1 MESVSR
7 LASNM
12 TEEEYVNDRLND
24 QINWYSK
31 KSQANQKWYKNLRM
45 TEIISASLIPFLS
58 GIGDKV
64 AYNAWIIGALG
75 VLIAIATATSSLLKF
90 HENWIQYRTTVEQ
103 LKHEK
108 FLYVT
113 NVKPYDSENRFH
125 LLVER
130 VEGLI
135 SKENSYW
142 AQSVKQTPKGNQK
155 I

>member
-1 MESVSR
+1 MK
-7 LASNM
+7 
-12 TEEEYVNDRLND
+12 EEEYVNERLND

-31 KSQANQKWYKNLRM
+31 KSQTNQKWYKNLRLA
-45 TEIISASLIPFLS
+45 EIISASLIPFLS
-58 GIGDKV
+58 GMGDKV
-64 AYNAWIIGALG
+64 PYNAWIIGALG
-75 VLIAIATATSSLLKF
+75 VLIAIATATSSLFKF

-108 FLYVT
+108 FPYLT
-113 NVKPYDSENRFH
+113 KVKPYESEDRFN

-142 AQSVKQTPKGNQK
+142 AKSVKQIPKGNPK